1 MYKSFKMSHMQKIKK
16 NGEKKGRKDENLNFP
31 LTPTFMLQNM
41 YFF

>member
-16 NGEKKGRKDENLNFP
+16 NEKKGRKEENLNFP
-31 LTPTFMLQNM
+31 STPTFMLQNM